1 MRKFV
6 GRFLV
11 LALILALPQL
21 GRSAEPSVDS
31 ITGLVVRVIDGDAIN
46 VLQDKTTVQVRLE
59 GIDAPE
65 AGQSFG
71 AKARQALASKILAKT
86 VNVEIKGNDK
96 YGRTLGVVW
105 LDGRN
110 INLEMVAEG
119 WAWHFKKYSKD
130 PILANAEVQARAK
143 HVSLWADS
151 KPQSPWDWRAAEKE
165 RRKQLGIARAT
176 ADPSVPALSQ
186 SDTPTPRVVM
196 KPVQTN
202 TEVDDKSVVYIVTHG
217 RHYHSP
223 SCSYLNGSNIAISLS
238 DARERHLTRCPKC
251 GGHPTHLEERSS
263 DSAVDFGAG
272 NVTPTGKTIFT
283 GPRGGQ
289 YHYSASGR
297 KVYERRR

>member
-1 MRKFV
+1 MRTVAGCF
-6 GRFLV
+6 FV
-11 LALILALPQL
+11 LALIFALPQS
-21 GRSAEPSVDS
+21 GIPADPSADS

-65 AGQSFG
+65 AGQPFG

-86 VNVEIKGNDK
+86 INVERKGNDK

-130 PILANAEVQARAK
+130 PVLASTETQSRAK
-143 HVSLWADS
+143 HTGLWADS
-151 KPQSPWDWRAAEKE
+151 TPQSPWDWRAAEKE
-165 RRKQLGIARAT
+165 RRKQFGVARAT
-176 ADPSVPALSQ
+176 TDPSVPALTQ
-186 SDTPTPRVVM
+186 SDTATPRVVM

-202 TEVDDKSVVYIVTHG
+202 TEADDKSVVYIVTHG

-223 SCSYLNGSNIAISLS
+223 TCSYLNGSKIAISLS
-238 DARERHLTRCPKC
+238 DAKERHLTRCPKC
-251 GGHPTHLEERSS
+251 GGHPTHLEDHSS
-263 DSAVDFGAG
+263 DSAIDFAASDP
-272 NVTPTGKTIFT
+272 TPVGKTIFT
-283 GPRGGQ
+283 GPRGGR
-289 YHYSASGR
+289 YHYSASGK
-297 KVYERRR
+297 KVYERKK